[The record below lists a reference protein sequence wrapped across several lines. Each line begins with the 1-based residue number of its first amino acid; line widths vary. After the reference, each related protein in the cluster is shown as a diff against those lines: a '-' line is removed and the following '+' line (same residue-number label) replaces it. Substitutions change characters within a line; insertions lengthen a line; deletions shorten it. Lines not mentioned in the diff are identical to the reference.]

1 MKRVFLFLVAM
12 LFFLPNLL
20 KAEMVIKVTDF
31 EKGFSDWKVKEF
43 KGKANFSV
51 VTHPKKSI
59 ILESKN
65 SSFSLAKELKFDLSK
80 YPFLNFDWQVITL
93 PERGDV
99 RDKDLDDQAA
109 QIYVIIPSF
118 PEMVNFKAIGYI
130 WDSNAPPGYYDS
142 KKNRNIK
149 YVVLKSGPK
158 GLGEWFHEKV
168 NVHEDFK
175 RLWQMDIQ
183 GRKIV
188 VSISIDSDDTKSSA
202 KSAFGEI
209 YFSER

>member
-1 MKRVFLFLVAM
+1 MKRIVLILVAL

-31 EKGFSDWKVKEF
+31 ERGFSDWKVKEF
-43 KGKANFSV
+43 KGKAQFK
-51 VTHPKKSI
+51 VTTASKKSLL
-59 ILESKN
+59 LESN
-65 SSFSLAKELKFDLSK
+65 GTSFSLAKELRFDLSK

-99 RDKDLDDQAA
+99 REKDLDDQAA

-130 WDSNAPPGYYDS
+130 WDSNAPAGYYDS
-142 KKNRNIK
+142 KKSRNIK
-149 YVVLKSGPK
+149 YVVLKSGPS
-158 GLGEWFHEKV
+158 GRGEWFHEKV

-175 RLWQMDIQ
+175 RLWQIDIQ